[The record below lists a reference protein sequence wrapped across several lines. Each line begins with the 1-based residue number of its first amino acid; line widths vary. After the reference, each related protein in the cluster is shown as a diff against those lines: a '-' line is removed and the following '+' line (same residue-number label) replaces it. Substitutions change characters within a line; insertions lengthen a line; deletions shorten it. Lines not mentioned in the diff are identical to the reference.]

1 MEKNKVHNKHNKML
15 NTISVWVRRKSIPA
29 YTYKL
34 TFGEYSVGRFTFYL
48 SVSFTFIIMSI

>member
-1 MEKNKVHNKHNKML
+1 MEKKVHNKHNKML
-15 NTISVWVRRKSIPA
+15 NTISVLVRRKSIPA

-34 TFGEYSVGRFTFYL
+34 AFGEYSVGRFTFYI